1 MDTNGT
7 DMPYGIT
14 DIAKYDL
21 NSKTSMMVMM
31 MMMMMMTMNCEALS
45 ALIYKHLDNT

>member
-1 MDTNGT
+1 MGTNGT
-7 DMPYGIT
+7 DIPYGIT

-31 MMMMMMTMNCEALS
+31 MMMMTMNCAALS
-45 ALIYKHLDNT
+45 ALIYKHRDNT